1 MNVLSR
7 LVSDAP
13 QVLATL
19 LIFSLSSGVLGG
31 VLIYMDSAGPYVLTE
46 MVQDAPIHMKVDFT
60 DYFYKQDQVTSTDI
74 IEMIEF
80 QDGIHNIEHLLILDA
95 WFGDTLWTSYFKRYV
110 YLGVGESFFDEYPN
124 VVRLPEGTPDLTDD
138 ACYLEKSI
146 FEEANINIGDSYSVS
161 VVIDTPQWNEATL
174 ASREFTVIGTF
185 ETDMWGSTEIANHV
199 YPNLRVILTKD
210 ALQSQFG
217 FVGIGAR
224 NGIFDNIWVKLDD
237 DGFLRYFDPSE
248 AEENLQNLKKK
259 IEQRTAPLAIIS
271 EYKALGVVRGY
282 SSWQGGMTSIAIA
295 FSIPTLVMGTI
306 LVHYSTKLLSDR
318 LRRDVGM
325 LRVRGASGRQSL
337 WWVLSTTTFTG
348 IVGGIGAILIS
359 TLAAALSGSAK
370 EFFVFDPFTEFSIIL
385 HPSAV
390 FAVFL
395 FSFSIGFVTSSAST
409 IRVLLMT
416 PSKTHDEMEVETS
429 GREYMTSPLVDVVIV
444 VFSGIVSVQLLLF
457 LGQGM
462 SVSWLLLGLVI
473 MMIGVFVVFF
483 TRFLSRFTGL
493 IKCRLMDNLQH
504 PQLRVGARV
513 VGRTAKMKMSSEAL
527 GVMFIAMV
535 FTAGTFSAIAS
546 STGAMQI
553 RNLRSFEIGAEIVA
567 DAQPFQDNF
576 TLDMFDMISSIEGV
590 EEASALLEV
599 HATVHY
605 YTVGPVNTVL
615 HDRVITVYG
624 VQPSRWTHT
633 AFLLPYFTA
642 ELEPEVAL
650 ENVEE
655 EEGNVI
661 SSFKPVLGYN
671 IAPDGMYSMIYGDYM
686 EIDLHDGISENYLNL
701 TIIDIMSEDED
712 IDSITYMPGFP
723 DNRDFLIMNLDL
735 LHDQLNSTRVS
746 RVYVDI
752 EEGTNYTRVMDDIRS
767 IAPSSFSSIRSSLQA
782 IDEVFD
788 SRGARTI
795 HGVYTLNVLFS
806 ILYLTI
812 GISIIAGDKY
822 RQYGKQFAVMRA
834 MGSDSF
840 TIQSAMLYDTL
851 ITIVLSSVI
860 GVLTGLLL
868 SSMVLGTPLMYMGV
882 SETLAWNHLPI
893 SLSIP
898 FIQLG
903 VVFLTGYSF
912 PLIATL
918 VVSRRNLRS
927 GIAEKLQVA
936 G

>member
-1 MNVLSR
+1 MSR
-7 LVSDAP
+7 LLSDAP

-46 MVQDAPIHMKVDFT
+46 MVDDAPIHMRVDFT
-60 DYFYKQDQVTSTDI
+60 DNFYKQDQVTSTDI
-74 IEMIEF
+74 IKIIES
-80 QDGIHNIEHLLILDA
+80 QDGIHNIEHLYILDA
-95 WFGDTLWTSYFKRYV
+95 WFGDTLWTSYYKRYV
-110 YLGVGESFFDEYPN
+110 YLGVGESFFDEYSN
-124 VVRLPEGTPDLTDD
+124 VIRLSEGTPDLTDN
-138 ACYLEKSI
+138 ACYLEKSV

-161 VVIDTPQWNEATL
+161 VVVDIPRWNEATL
-174 ASREFTVIGTF
+174 ASREFTVLGTF
-185 ETDMWGSTEIANHV
+185 ETDLWGSTEIAEHM
-199 YPNLRVILTKD
+199 YPDLRVILTKD
-210 ALQSQFG
+210 ALQSQFS
-217 FVGIGAR
+217 FVGIGAS
-224 NGIFDNIWVKLDD
+224 NGIFDKIWAKID

-248 AEENLQNLKKK
+248 AEENLQNVRKK

-282 SSWQGGMTSIAIA
+282 STWQGGMTSIAIA

-359 TLAAALSGSAK
+359 SLAAVLSGSAK
-370 EFFVFDPFTEFSIIL
+370 ELFVFDSSTEFSIIL
-385 HPSAV
+385 QPSSV

-395 FSFSIGFVTSSAST
+395 FSFFIGFVTSTAST
-409 IRVLLMT
+409 IRVLLMM

-429 GREYMTSPLVDVVIV
+429 GREYMTSPLVDVVIIL
-444 VFSGIVSVQLLLF
+444 FSGIVSVQLLLF

-462 SVSWLLLGLVI
+462 NVSWLLLGLVI

-493 IKCRLMDNLQH
+493 IKCRLMDKLHH

-576 TLDMFDMISSIEGV
+576 TLDMLDIIASIEGV

-624 VQPSRWTHT
+624 VQPSKWTRT
-633 AFLLPYFTA
+633 AFLMPYFTA
-642 ELEPEVAL
+642 ELEPEDAL

-671 IAPDGMYSMIYGDYM
+671 VAPDGMYSMIYGDYL
-686 EIDLHDGISENYLNL
+686 EIDLQDGITENYLNL
-701 TIIDIMSEDED
+701 TIIDIMSEDAD
-712 IDSITYMPGFP
+712 IQSTAYMPGFP
-723 DNRDFLIMNLDL
+723 DNRDFLIMNLEL

-767 IAPSSFSSIRSSLQA
+767 IAPYSFSLIRSSLQA

-834 MGSDSF
+834 MGTDSI
-840 TIQSAMLYDTL
+840 TIQSAMLFDTL

-868 SSMVLGTPLMYMGV
+868 NSMVLGTPLMYMGV
-882 SETLAWNHLPI
+882 SETIAWNHLPI

-898 FIQLG
+898 FLQLG
-903 VVFLTGYSF
+903 VVFLTGYLF
-912 PLIATL
+912 PMIATL
-918 VVSRRNLRS
+918 VVTRRHLRN
-927 GIAEKLQVA
+927 GIAGRLQVA